1 MWGVFRRLYVI
12 YTKKVIDYGGT
23 QEQAATWRVGLLGMQ
38 KKGSE
43 LVPGKM
49 SVLIEI
55 VLRVIIEQYAKSVE
69 TEKDITPE
77 L

>member
-1 MWGVFRRLYVI
+1 MWGVFRRL

-55 VLRVIIEQYAKSVE
+55 VLRVIIEQYAKTIE